1 MNITKISIEN
11 NRVTI
16 LMIVVITI
24 LGLVGY
30 TQLSRDA
37 MPPFTIRVCQVVT
50 NFPGASPERVEK
62 LVTDKIEKV
71 VQEIPELKTVTS
83 ESRTGIS
90 ILKVEL
96 KPDVQ
101 QDELQAV
108 WDKIRRKLNDIKSE
122 LPENIYGP
130 NVKDDAVGV
139 TYGIQL
145 GLESD
150 GYSYAEMKVYAE
162 KVRDD
167 LIKLEEAA
175 RVEIGG
181 IQEERIFIEFDNA
194 TLARYGISANQIK
207 NAISATNIVFPG
219 GEINLDAER
228 IVLEPTGNYEDIE
241 DLKNTLIKVSPTE
254 LVKLGD
260 ITSIRFGYETPQANI
275 IKVNGNKGLVLAV
288 NLKEGAN
295 LTKLGEKIDEK
306 VNIYNATFPLG
317 ISIERIAS
325 QDYYVNGRINTFVSN
340 VIQSTIIVLLV
351 MLLFLGLRTGMV
363 VASLIPLTMVLT
375 LLVMNLLDV
384 GLNQVTLASLI
395 VALGIL
401 VDNSIVVSE
410 SIMVKM
416 EKGVAAKDAAITAA
430 RELSIPLLISTLT
443 TSAAFLPFFL
453 AQNAMGEMMGNIFI
467 VVSIALLSSWI
478 LALSFV
484 AMLSVY
490 FIKIKKSRAADSKD
504 EKTEGAGFF
513 EKLNVEYKKI
523 LVWTLKRPL
532 VFILVVVGMFIGSL
546 LIFPQ
551 IPFIFMPDSD
561 RNLVVVD
568 INLPQGTKI
577 EETEKVVNDL
587 SNFINSNLL
596 VPADEFDTRDGVA
609 NFTSFIG
616 KGPNSYD
623 LGYQQAQPN
632 SRYAHMLI
640 NTTRFEANDA
650 VVQKLDKYAFEHFPS
665 AEISVG
671 SMAGAGASKYDVSV
685 RVSGDDPGKLLQIA
699 EQVKRKMSE
708 INGVKNINDDWGP
721 QIKKVVIDIDQDK
734 AGRAGITNQDIA
746 ISLRTALTGFDIG
759 DFRDLDG
766 NIPIMLQSEDG
777 GNLDVHNLESITVFS
792 QMTGKNVPL
801 GQVATIGIEWQL
813 AKIMRKDILRTITI
827 NSNAKP
833 GKTPSDIT
841 GQLSPALDQLMK
853 EWGTGYSYNLGG
865 ESEKSAEAMG
875 AVSDNLP
882 IAFFIILLLLM
893 LQFNSVRK
901 TTIVLSAIPLGI
913 IGVILGLLIFR
924 SYFGFMAFLG
934 MISLSGIVVND
945 VIVLLEKI
953 EIAKTDLGKK
963 PYDAIIYG
971 CQQKF
976 RPVILTTLTTV
987 FGLIPLYLGGGLMWE
1002 PMAVAIMVGL
1012 LFATIITLLF
1022 VPVMY
1027 KVLFRVKN

>member
-16 LMIVVITI
+16 LMILVITI

-83 ESRTGIS
+83 ESRTGLS
-90 ILKVEL
+90 IVIVEL
-96 KPDVQ
+96 NPDVHQ
-101 QDELQAV
+101 KDLQAV
-108 WDKIRRKLNDIKSE
+108 WDKIRRKLEDIKSD

-130 NVKDDAVGV
+130 NVKDDAVGI

-145 GLESD
+145 GLQSD
-150 GYSYAEMKVYAE
+150 GYTYADMKAYAE

-167 LIKLEEAA
+167 LIKLKEAA

-181 IQEERIFIEFDNA
+181 TQEERIFIEFDNA
-194 TLARYGISANQIK
+194 SLARYGISASQIK

-219 GEINLDAER
+219 GEIDIDNER

-241 DLKNTLIKVSPTE
+241 DVKNTLIKISPTE
-254 LVKLGD
+254 MVKLGD
-260 ITSIRFGYETPQANI
+260 ITSIRFGYETPQPNI
-275 IKVNGNKGLVLAV
+275 IKVNGHDGLVIAV
-288 NLKEGAN
+288 NLKGGAN
-295 LTKLGEKIDEK
+295 LTKLGKKIDKKLE
-306 VNIYNATFPLG
+306 IYNAAFPVGL
-317 ISIERIAS
+317 SIERVAS
-325 QDYYVNGRINTFVSN
+325 QDNYVNGRINNFVSN

-395 VALGIL
+395 VALGML

-416 EKGVAAKDAAITAA
+416 VKGIAAKEAAITSA

-453 AQNAMGEMMGNIFI
+453 AQNVMGEMMGNIFI

-490 FIKIKKSRAADSKD
+490 FIKIKKSK
-504 EKTEGAGFF
+504 EKKTEKSGIFDR
-513 EKLNVEYKKI
+513 LNEQYRKI
-523 LVWTLKRPL
+523 LIWALKKPL
-532 VFILVVVGMFIGSL
+532 VFILLVVGMFIGAL
-546 LIFPQ
+546 FLFPKL
-551 IPFIFMPDSD
+551 PFIFMPDSD

-568 INLPQGTKI
+568 VNLPQGTKI
-577 EETEKVVNDL
+577 EETEKVVDGL

-596 VPADEFDTRDGVA
+596 VPADEIDTRDGGA

-632 SRYAHMLI
+632 SGYAHMLI

-650 VVQKLDKYAFEHFPS
+650 VVEKLDTYAFEHFPN

-671 SMAGAGASKYDVSV
+671 PMAGAGGSKYDVSV
-685 RVSGDDPGKLLQIA
+685 RVSGDDPEKLLQIA
-699 EQVKRKMSE
+699 EQVKRTMSE
-708 INGVKNINDDWGP
+708 IEGVKNINDDWGP
-721 QIKKVVIDIDQDK
+721 KIKKVVVDIDQDK
-734 AGRAGITNQDIA
+734 AGQAGVTNQDIA
-746 ISLRTALTGFDIG
+746 ISLRTALTGFDTG

-777 GNLDVHNLESITVFS
+777 SNLDVHNLESITVFS

-801 GQVATIGIEWQL
+801 GQVAAIGIDWQF

-827 NSNAKP
+827 NCNAKP
-833 GKTPSDIT
+833 GITASDIT
-841 GQLSPALDQLMK
+841 GQLAPALDQLLE
-853 EWGTGYSYNLGG
+853 EWGPGYSYSLGG

-875 AVSDNLP
+875 AVGANIP
-882 IAFFIILLLLM
+882 IAASIILLLLM
-893 LQFNSVRK
+893 LQFNSFRK
-901 TTIVLSAIPLGI
+901 TTIVLAAIPLGI
-913 IGVILGLLIFR
+913 IGVILGLFIFR

-934 MISLSGIVVND
+934 MISLAGIVVND

-953 EIAKTDLGKK
+953 EIAITDLGKK

-971 CQQKF
+971 AQQKF
-976 RPVILTTLTTV
+976 RPVILTTFTTV
-987 FGLIPLYLGGGLMWE
+987 FGLIPLYIGGGLMWE
-1002 PMAVAIMVGL
+1002 PMAVSIMVGL
-1012 LFATIITLLF
+1012 LFATVITLLF